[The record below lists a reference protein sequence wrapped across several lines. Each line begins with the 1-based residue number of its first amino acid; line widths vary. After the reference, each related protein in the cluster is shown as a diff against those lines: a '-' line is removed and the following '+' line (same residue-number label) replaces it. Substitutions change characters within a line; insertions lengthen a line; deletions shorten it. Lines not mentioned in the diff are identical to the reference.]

1 MGNEASIPEDEGL
14 KPPSQAPPQ
23 GELHESM
30 RVGKALKVA
39 KSVLQK
45 ASDAT
50 AFRDQNGDSTNA
62 IHQPPPQTYYE
73 DIHAP
78 MSSAY
83 STDGLASVKA
93 LSTSAAAQQAANTI
107 RSGGKVVRNSGR
119 ALMNSMRNLTVG
131 TTGKTGA
138 HSDRTVQPAPNSG
151 GSLRAEHAWE
161 TNWDDDV
168 DDDDDDSDENNGEA
182 DRYSP
187 LAAVSEVSER
197 TLDISSTPPPYLP
210 HSQQEW
216 NSDLCLRPKSLQL
229 YEKPNLQAFLPLLR
243 VLGKGSFGKV
253 CHD

>member
-14 KPPSQAPPQ
+14 KPPSQGPPQ
-23 GELHESM
+23 GELHEAL

-50 AFRDQNGDSTNA
+50 AFRDQNVDSTNA
-62 IHQPPPQTYYE
+62 VNHPYSQNYYE
-73 DIHAP
+73 DVHAP
-78 MSSAY
+78 ISSTY
-83 STDGLASVKA
+83 SSEGIVSVKA

-131 TTGKTGA
+131 TTGKLGVY
-138 HSDRTVQPAPNSG
+138 SDRTLQPAPSSG
-151 GSLRAEHAWE
+151 ESLRAEHAWE
-161 TNWDDDV
+161 TNWDDD
-168 DDDDDDSDENNGEA
+168 DDDDDSDENNGDA
-182 DRYSP
+182 DRYLP
-187 LAAVSEVSER
+187 LPIVSEVSVPAPENAVNP
-197 TLDISSTPPPYLP
+197 LPYLQ
-210 HSQQEW
+210 HVRQEW
-216 NSDLCLRPKSLQL
+216 NSELSLRPKPLNV

-253 CHD
+253 CYI